1 MGVASHSP
9 QRIDKADSGT
19 TIDKI
24 IKSVLLKINGVIFEL
39 DNGIKSNPSIKRQ
52 NNYT

>member
-19 TIDKI
+19 TIDKYN
-24 IKSVLLKINGVIFEL
+24 KICAPKNKWRYF
-39 DNGIKSNPSIKRQ
+39 
-52 NNYT
+52 